1 MDRVFSVQVMVR
13 SYHHYKAILE
23 AAIDAEVLS
32 CEREVGN
39 VLESSLVIAHRRFL
53 HVCATKIINLIFGR
67 KAFIR
72 KFWTRKFWR
81 FPTTSPNSPKFFPTN
96 IFRYTVLVSHYD
108 LKQILAL
115 NISSSYIYQRVRH
128 SGWYDLG
135 MSTFCIIFI

>member
-1 MDRVFSVQVMVR
+1 MDRVFSVQAMVR
-13 SYHHYKAILE
+13 GYHHYKAILE

-53 HVCATKIINLIFGR
+53 RVRATKIINLIFGR

-81 FPTTSPNSPKFFPTN
+81 FPTNSPKFSPTN
-96 IFRYTVLVSHYD
+96 IFRYTVIMIYT
-108 LKQILAL
+108 
-115 NISSSYIYQRVRH
+115 NGIS
-128 SGWYDLG
+128 
-135 MSTFCIIFI
+135 